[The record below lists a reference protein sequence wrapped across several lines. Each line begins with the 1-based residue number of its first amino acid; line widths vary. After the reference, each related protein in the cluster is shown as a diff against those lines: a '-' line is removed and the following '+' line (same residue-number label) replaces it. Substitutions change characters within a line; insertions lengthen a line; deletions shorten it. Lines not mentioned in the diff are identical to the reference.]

1 MRALSVCGYSVFLS
15 SVNLFQFQFQFRIHE
30 SEGSNFNLFELAS
43 KETFVSSMQGFTEV
57 TDIDGGYAAWTQN
70 GLPTES

>member
-1 MRALSVCGYSVFLS
+1 M
-15 SVNLFQFQFQFRIHE
+15 NLFQFQFRMHE

-57 TDIDGGYAAWTQN
+57 TDIVGGYAAWTQN